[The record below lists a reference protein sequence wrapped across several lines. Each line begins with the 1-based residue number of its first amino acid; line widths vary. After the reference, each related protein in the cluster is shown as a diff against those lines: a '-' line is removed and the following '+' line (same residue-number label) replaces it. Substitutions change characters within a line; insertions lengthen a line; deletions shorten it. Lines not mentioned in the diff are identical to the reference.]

1 MEHQEPKARRKRS
14 GSEKRKRLPPFPL
27 RLLPDERAR
36 IEVAADGAGLTLGSY
51 IRSRALDAPTTQPR
65 RRPSVDV
72 LALAKALALVNKMGG
87 NLHQIAKYRN
97 FGGAPLDEEIRAALF
112 GYETMVYAIM
122 AALGR
127 PLGLK

>member
-1 MEHQEPKARRKRS
+1 MEQQEPKARRKRS

-51 IRSRALDAPTTQPR
+51 IRSRTLDAPTTQPR
-65 RRPSVDV
+65 RRASVD
-72 LALAKALALVNKMGG
+72 LAALAKALAVVNKMGG

-97 FGGAPLDEEIRAALF
+97 FGGAPLDEEIHAALR
-112 GYETMVYAIM
+112 GYEQMVMALLLAIGM
-122 AALGR
+122 HR
-127 PLGLK
+127 